1 MNSAHSSD
9 PDFIINI
16 MDEKK
21 QNYPRL
27 HPIARISSETG
38 LLLPEEDLLGHP
50 DQQLVH
56 VVFEDTR
63 GLHVLCIVAL
73 GLLFTI

>member
-1 MNSAHSSD
+1 MT
-9 PDFIINI
+9 I
-16 MDEKK
+16 
-21 QNYPRL
+21 YPRL
-27 HPIARISSETG
+27 CPVAGISTHAG

>member
-1 MNSAHSSD
+1 MNSVHSSD

-16 MDEKK
+16 IVDKK
-21 QNYPRL
+21 QIYPRL
-27 HPIARISSETG
+27 RPIARISSDTG

-50 DQQLVH
+50 DQQLVN

-63 GLHVLCIVAL
+63 SLHVLCIVAL
-73 GLLFTI
+73 SLLFTI

>member
-1 MNSAHSSD
+1 MT
-9 PDFIINI
+9 I
-16 MDEKK
+16 KK
-21 QNYPRL
+21 LRIYPRL
-27 HPIARISSETG
+27 RPVAGISSHAG
-38 LLLPEEDLLGHP
+38 LLLPKENLLGHP